1 MCTKSAIEVIKIEVE
16 FKDKIQAKQLYDM
29 NFILKVREKPL

>member
-1 MCTKSAIEVIKIEVE
+1 MKQEVATEKIEVE
-16 FKDKIQAKQLYDM
+16 FKDKVKAKQLYDM

>member
-1 MCTKSAIEVIKIEVE
+1 MKSEMAVDKIEVE
-16 FKDKIQAKQLYDM
+16 FKDSNKAKQLYDM